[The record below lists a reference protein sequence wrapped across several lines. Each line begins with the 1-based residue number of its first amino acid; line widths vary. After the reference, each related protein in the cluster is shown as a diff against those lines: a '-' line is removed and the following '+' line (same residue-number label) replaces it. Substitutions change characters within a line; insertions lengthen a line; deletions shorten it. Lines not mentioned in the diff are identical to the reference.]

1 MILIMKVSWIKY
13 EKDNKSFSLPEKLG
27 FDVFKLQNLEQTDD
41 KIEELIENRYNT
53 IILSNEV
60 ASFSESIIKKY
71 SKNENINIIIYNTN
85 MPELWLSLKFW
96 HIFLFLTDTESYEV
110 DTQCIFRENILM
122 IICEK
127 CTKII

>member
-13 EKDNKSFSLPEKLG
+13 EKDNKSFSLSEKLG

-71 SKNENINIIIYNTN
+71 SKNENINIIISAN
-85 MPELWLSLKFW
+85 
-96 HIFLFLTDTESYEV
+96 
-110 DTQCIFRENILM
+110 RE
-122 IICEK
+122 
-127 CTKII
+127 